1 MTRLKG
7 LLLLAVML
15 VCANQI
21 QAQTQMQQ
29 EFEKFLQRFSVC
41 NWMDL
46 DSIRQLTPEDMII
59 GDSIPIDVANRNM
72 WYEGNK
78 YKPDCIFNHVKNEKN
93 TVNRPSWGELPPPL
107 IRNIDGEYGSPHGG
121 FGLFSIQRGIKYD
134 DKLNEWVPSD
144 EYSKVYPLAQIS
156 LYKDI
161 VAIIVL
167 YKYMPESIFKYSIDL
182 YTYTKS
188 DQQMCSAMSIGGD
201 CDISDVVIN
210 DDITIACK
218 EWYDIDYNNDGSS
231 LHINIDEKYHISEDG
246 YITEIFLREPF
257 LGYVVDADGYVNVRE
272 SPDVK
277 SKVLYTISSDSFVVC
292 YPIEGTQWAEM
303 WKYSDIKKDTVG
315 IDVKGYIHL
324 SRLVPQ
330 YKYETERGW

>member
-1 MTRLKG
+1 MRKFILS
-7 LLLLAVML
+7 LIMAA
-15 VCANQI
+15 CANLTN
-21 QAQTQMQQ
+21 AQTQMQM
-29 EFEKFLQRFSVC
+29 EFEKFLQRFPVR

-46 DSIRQLTPEDMII
+46 DSIRKLTPEDMII
-59 GDSIPIDVANRNM
+59 GDSIPIGVANRNM

-78 YKPDCIFNHVKNEKN
+78 YKPDCIFNHVKNEKKTAN
-93 TVNRPSWGELPPPL
+93 HPNWGELPPPL
-107 IRNIDGEYGSPHGG
+107 IIDIEGQFRTAVEG
-121 FGLFSIQRGIKYD
+121 FGLFYHQRGIKYD
-134 DKLNEWVPSD
+134 DKSKEWVPSD
-144 EYSKVYPLAQIS
+144 EYSKVYPLARID
-156 LYKDI
+156 LYND
-161 VAIIVL
+161 VVVLVVL
-167 YKYMPESIFKYSIDL
+167 YKYRPEDRFVYTIDL
-182 YTYTKS
+182 YTFTKS
-188 DQQMCSAMSIGGD
+188 DQQMCSAKSIGGD
-201 CDISDVVIN
+201 CDISNVVIN

-231 LHINIDEKYHISEDG
+231 LHINIDEKYHISEEG

-257 LGYVVDADGYVNVRE
+257 LGYVVDDDGYVNVRE

-303 WKYSDIKKDTVG
+303 WKYSDLKKDTVG

-330 YKYETERGW
+330 YKYEIERGW